1 MALDPATLIGD
12 WVEVREEGGQGQ
24 IVLKP
29 AGSPIPPARGRRGI
43 KIAQA
48 GVAHANA
55 PGPDDR
61 PTSTPG
67 AWSIAGD
74 RLTIDAP
81 GWSGKYHVA
90 QSTPDKLVLSA
101 E

>member
-1 MALDPATLIGD
+1 MAFDPAALIGD

-24 IVLKP
+24 IVLRP
-29 AGSPIPPARGRRGI
+29 ANSPIPPARGRRGLTI
-43 KIAQA
+43 EQA
-48 GVAHANA
+48 GVVHARA
-55 PGPDDR
+55 PGADDR
-61 PTSTPG
+61 TTSTPG
-67 AWSIAGD
+67 AWSIVGD

-90 QSTPDKLVLSA
+90 QSSPEKLVLTA